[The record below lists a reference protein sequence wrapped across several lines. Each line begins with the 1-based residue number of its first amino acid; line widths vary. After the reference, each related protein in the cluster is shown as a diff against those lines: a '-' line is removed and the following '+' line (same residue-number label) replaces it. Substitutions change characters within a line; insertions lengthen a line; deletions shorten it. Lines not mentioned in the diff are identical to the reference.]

1 MGLHVK
7 AVVVD
12 RKRVFVGSM
21 NLDPRSEELNSEM
34 GVVIDSEPFARQIA
48 DIMERDM
55 QPKNAWHVTLN
66 EQGRLRWTADGEPL
80 TRQPA
85 RSGWQRMQDVFFML
99 FPRNLV
105 LTCGRA
111 PCDMRYLLSH
121 IIDFL
126 TAPIVVMLIL
136 LLAALLLRWRGHRR
150 SAPRHGDRGRGAAV
164 SQLDHTGRKLPAAAS
179 RIAFPAPQWTLSC
192 RKA

>member
-7 AVVVD
+7 AIVVD

-48 DIMERDM
+48 DIMEQDM
-55 QPKNAWHVTLN
+55 QPENAWRVTLN
-66 EQGRLRWTADGEPL
+66 ENGRLQWTADGEPL

-99 FPRNLV
+99 FPRNL
-105 LTCGRA
+105 
-111 PCDMRYLLSH
+111 Y
-121 IIDFL
+121 
-126 TAPIVVMLIL
+126 
-136 LLAALLLRWRGHRR
+136 
-150 SAPRHGDRGRGAAV
+150 
-164 SQLDHTGRKLPAAAS
+164 
-179 RIAFPAPQWTLSC
+179 
-192 RKA
+192 